1 MMFARAHPRPPART
15 HSSPPV
21 CLPRLVSALSWPPV
35 QPIDT
40 DVAHDHNQTPSAR
53 HRSQPVAARPPPLP
67 SAEAAPLTAVCL
79 ATPRPL
85 PRPAAAHSHPQP
97 PAAAHGRSP
106 PPSAEAAAT
115 AHSPQTP
122 TVPPA
127 AHSHPQPPEAAH
139 SRSPPPSAEA
149 ASTAHGPHPPAI
161 ARSRSQTPQ
170 PLATALSKSAHHRS
184 QPPTATAQ
192 GHCPCH
198 QHTAPACAQR
208 CHLLVAAQAALRVK
222 IGSLLAVA
230 LAPSLC
236 QVLPCTCCRLGPSSR
251 KVWPLA

>member
-53 HRSQPVAARPPPLP
+53 HRSQPVAARTPPLP

-97 PAAAHGRSP
+97 PAAAHG
-106 PPSAEAAAT
+106 
-115 AHSPQTP
+115 
-122 TVPPA
+122 
-127 AHSHPQPPEAAH
+127 
-139 SRSPPPSAEA
+139 RSPPPSAEA